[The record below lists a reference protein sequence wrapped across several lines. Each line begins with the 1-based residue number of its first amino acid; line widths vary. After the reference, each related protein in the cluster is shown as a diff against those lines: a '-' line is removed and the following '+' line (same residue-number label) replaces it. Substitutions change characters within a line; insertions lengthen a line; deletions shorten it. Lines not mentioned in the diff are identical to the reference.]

1 MINNKYKI
9 EKYLTRGN
17 FGDIIECSYKNK
29 KYAMKCSI
37 DLNVIKYE
45 ANIYKELRK
54 IKNISKMIDSFLY
67 NDKYYLVLE
76 LFNMNLKEY
85 KLKFIKVHDYEIK
98 VHKIMIKVIDIIKD
112 IHYMGIIHRDLKP
125 DNICLNVNLQPFIID
140 FGLAKKIINN
150 TRHIE
155 ERKIKNL
162 IGSPNYISLN
172 VVKLIEPSR
181 RDDIESLFYIYMYML
196 LSDLVWIEYTK
207 NPLEKQKELFLIKE
221 FLNKNKLSLKLLDIL
236 TYLRKLHFSQSINY
250 NHLII
255 LYKNI

>member
-9 EKYLTRGN
+9 EKYLTHGN

-29 KYAMKCSI
+29 KYAIKCSI
-37 DLNVIKYE
+37 DSKVLKYE

-54 IKNISKMIDSFLY
+54 VKNIPRMIDCFLY
-67 NDKYYLVLE
+67 NDKYCLVLE

-85 KLKFIKVHDYEIK
+85 KLNFIKVYDYEID
-98 VHKIMIKVIDIIKD
+98 VCNIMIKIINIVKD
-112 IHYMGIIHRDLKP
+112 IHDMGIIHRDLKP
-125 DNICLNVNLQPFIID
+125 ENICLNANYEPFIID
-140 FGLAKKIINN
+140 FGLAKKIIYNN
-150 TRHIE
+150 RHIE

-172 VVKLIEPSR
+172 IVKLIEPSR
-181 RDDIESLFYIYMYML
+181 RDDIESLFYIYIYML

-207 NPLEKQKELFLIKE
+207 NPLEKQKEIFLIKE
-221 FLNKNKLSLKLLDIL
+221 FLNKNKLSLKLLNIL

-255 LYKNI
+255 LYKNL